1 VKLVLIE
8 GGGVMNRAK
17 VALVVGLATIALLNF
32 SGARAGMAS
41 RVSIAY
47 QSNAE
52 DFTGRVRSGERECR
66 VRRTVKVFRKT
77 ANGRSLQGKDKTNSR
92 GRYRVHVMAA
102 DGRYFAVA
110 TRHEGMNNLVCE
122 RDRSQTIRV

>member
-1 VKLVLIE
+1 
-8 GGGVMNRAK
+8 MNRVK
-17 VALVVGLATIALLNF
+17 VVLVIGLATVIALLNF
-32 SGARAGMAS
+32 SGAQAGVAS

-47 QSNAE
+47 HSDAE
-52 DFTGRVRSGERECR
+52 NFTGRVRSGERECR

-77 ANGRSLQGKDKTNSR
+77 ANGRSLQGRDKTNRR

-102 DGRYFAVA
+102 NGRFFAVA

-122 RDRSQTIRV
+122 RDRSRTIRV